1 MAGSEGLPVSSQLGL
16 RRQVA
21 ELTPARAT
29 NRVGRFA
36 LRLPQRTGLRIASLM
51 FGAWSVIAACSSA
64 AQAAT
69 ALRIASAQQSIASI
83 PVVVAIQQKLFEAE
97 GITAEIID
105 FEGGGPAVQAL
116 AGGGVDLCICAG
128 DHALRLAS
136 RGLGGAV
143 LVALLDKHPY
153 SLLAPIGSSASDL
166 ASLRGKPVGITSPGS
181 LTDNTLRYLI
191 RKLGF
196 NPDSDYEI
204 IAAGTGASMR
214 AAIERGSVAAGMFT
228 TPDVQA
234 YMATGKYKFV
244 ADFRDLDYMALDL
257 VAVGSWLKANDATAH
272 AVARAIVKAEK
283 IIQTDPNAV
292 QTAVHERFPSLSPDL
307 VATVARDA
315 AQRSLSHDGHAQEA
329 GFKTALEML
338 RVADPTVKELA
349 YQDVVALRYLP

>member
-1 MAGSEGLPVSSQLGL
+1 M
-16 RRQVA
+16 
-21 ELTPARAT
+21 
-29 NRVGRFA
+29 NRTTKLFQHSY
-36 LRLPQRTGLRIASLM
+36 LASLVV
-51 FGAWSVIAACSSA
+51 GAVGLLALTAVSGE
-64 AQAAT
+64 AAT
-69 ALRIASAQQSIASI
+69 ALRIGSSQLSIASI

-97 GITAEIID
+97 GITAEIVD
-105 FEGGGPAVQAL
+105 FDGGGPAVQAL

-128 DHALRLAS
+128 DHAMRLAS

-143 LVALLDKHPY
+143 LVALLYKHPY
-153 SLLAPIGSSASDL
+153 SLLAPVDSPASDL
-166 ASLRGKPVGITSPGS
+166 ASLRGKAVGVTSPGS
-181 LTDNTLRYLI
+181 LTDNTLRFVI
-191 RKLGF
+191 QKLGL

-244 ADFRDLDYMALDL
+244 ADFRNLDYMALDL
-257 VAVGSWLKANDATAH
+257 VVVGSWLKANDATAH

-283 IIQTDPNAV
+283 LIQADPKAV
-292 QTAVHERFPSLSPDL
+292 EAAVHERFPTLSPEL
-307 VATVARDA
+307 VVTVAHDA
-315 AQRSLSHDGHAQEA
+315 AERSLSRDGRAQEA

-338 RVADPTVKELA
+338 RVADPSVKEVT

>member
-1 MAGSEGLPVSSQLGL
+1 
-16 RRQVA
+16 
-21 ELTPARAT
+21 
-29 NRVGRFA
+29 
-36 LRLPQRTGLRIASLM
+36 M

-257 VAVGSWLKANDATAH
+257 VAVGSWLKANDAAAH

-292 QTAVHERFPSLSPDL
+292 RTAIHERFPSLSPDL
-307 VATVARDA
+307 VVTVARDA

>member
-1 MAGSEGLPVSSQLGL
+1 MSSQFGFC
-16 RRQVA
+16 RQVA
-21 ELTPARAT
+21 ELTTARRMNRIGPSAPRWRKRAT
-29 NRVGRFA
+29 FRFA
-36 LRLPQRTGLRIASLM
+36 GVV
-51 FGAWSVIAACSSA
+51 FGAWSVVALCAGA

-69 ALRIASAQQSIASI
+69 TLRIASAQQSIASI

-97 GITAEIID
+97 GIAAEIID
-105 FEGGGPAVQAL
+105 FDGGGPAVQAL

-128 DHALRLAS
+128 DHAMRLAS

-153 SLLAPIGSSASDL
+153 SLLAPAESPATDL
-166 ASLRGKPVGITSPGS
+166 ASLRGKAVGITSPGS
-181 LTDNTLRYLI
+181 LTDNTVRFMI
-191 RKLGF
+191 RKLGY

-234 YMATGKYKFV
+234 YMATGKYKIV
-244 ADFRDLDYMALDL
+244 ADFRDLDYLALDL
-257 VAVGSWLKANDATAH
+257 IAVGSWLKANDATAR
-272 AVARAIVKAEK
+272 AVARAVVRAEK
-283 IIQTDPNAV
+283 IIQTDPKAV
-292 QTAVHERFPSLSPDL
+292 EAAVRERFPTLSPDL
-307 VATVARDA
+307 VATVAKDA
-315 AQRSLSHDGHAQEA
+315 AGHSLSHDGRAQEA

-349 YQDVVALRYLP
+349 YRDVVALRYLP

>member
-1 MAGSEGLPVSSQLGL
+1 MNWIGTSAPRI
-16 RRQVA
+16 RR
-21 ELTPARAT
+21 LTS
-29 NRVGRFA
+29 
-36 LRLPQRTGLRIASLM
+36 LRIASFV
-51 FGAWSVIAACSSA
+51 FGAWSVVASCDGA

-69 ALRIASAQQSIASI
+69 TLRIASAQQSIASI
-83 PVVVAIQQKLFEAE
+83 PIVVAIQQDLFAAE

-105 FEGGGPAVQAL
+105 FDGGGPAVQAL

-128 DHALRLAS
+128 DHAMRLAS

-153 SLLAPIGSSASDL
+153 SLLAPIGSPASDL

-181 LTDNTLRYLI
+181 LTDNTLRYMI

-196 NPDSDYEI
+196 SPDSDYEI

-244 ADFRDLDYMALDL
+244 ADFRDLDYLALDL
-257 VAVGSWLKANDATAH
+257 VAVGSWLKANEATAR
-272 AVARAIVKAEK
+272 AVARAVVKAEK
-283 IIQTDPNAV
+283 IIQTDPKAV
-292 QTAVHERFPSLSPDL
+292 QLAVHERFPSLSPDL
-307 VATVARDA
+307 VVAVARDA
-315 AQRSLSHDGHAQEA
+315 TDRSLSHDGHAQEA

-338 RVADPTVKELA
+338 RVADPSVKELA

>member
-1 MAGSEGLPVSSQLGL
+1 MKRMATT
-16 RRQVA
+16 
-21 ELTPARAT
+21 TPRSRKRA
-29 NRVGRFA
+29 NFRFA
-36 LRLPQRTGLRIASLM
+36 AAA
-51 FGAWSVIAACSSA
+51 FGAWSLIAVCAGA

-69 ALRIASAQQSIASI
+69 TLRIASAQQSIASI

-97 GITAEIID
+97 GINAEIID
-105 FEGGGPAVQAL
+105 FDGGGPAVQAL

-128 DHALRLAS
+128 DHAMRLAS

-143 LVALLDKHPY
+143 LVALLDRHPY
-153 SLLAPIGSSASDL
+153 SLLAPAESPAKDL
-166 ASLRGKPVGITSPGS
+166 ASLRGKAVGITSPGS
-181 LTDNTLRYLI
+181 LTDNTLRYMI

-244 ADFRDLDYMALDL
+244 ADFRDLDYLALDL
-257 VAVGSWLKANDATAH
+257 IAVGSWLKANDATAH

-283 IIQTDPNAV
+283 IIQTDQNAV
-292 QTAVHERFPSLSPDL
+292 QAAVHERFPTLSPDL
-307 VATVARDA
+307 VVTVAKDA
-315 AQRSLSHDGHAQEA
+315 AERSLSHDGRAQEA

-338 RVADPTVKELA
+338 RVADPSVKELV
-349 YQDVVALRYLP
+349 YRDVVALRYLP

>member
-1 MAGSEGLPVSSQLGL
+1 MSPFAQLLPAL
-16 RRQVA
+16 RK
-21 ELTPARAT
+21 LC
-29 NRVGRFA
+29 RFA
-36 LRLPQRTGLRIASLM
+36 SLALGAVGLLALTNEDL
-51 FGAWSVIAACSSA
+51 
-64 AQAAT
+64 QAAT
-69 ALRIASAQQSIASI
+69 TLHIASAQQSIASI

-97 GITAEIID
+97 GITAEIVD
-105 FEGGGPAVQAL
+105 FDGGGPAVQAL

-153 SLLAPIGSSASDL
+153 SLLAPASSPASDL
-166 ASLRGKPVGITSPGS
+166 ASLRGKAIGITSPGS
-181 LTDNTLRYLI
+181 LTDNTLRFMI
-191 RKLGF
+191 RKLGL

-214 AAIERGSVAAGMFT
+214 AAIERGSIAAGMFT

-257 VAVGSWLKANDATAH
+257 IAVGSWLKANDATAH
-272 AVARAIVKAEK
+272 AVACAIVKAEK
-283 IIQTDPNAV
+283 IIQTDPKAV
-292 QTAVHERFPSLSPDL
+292 EAAVHERFPTLTPDL
-307 VATVARDA
+307 VVAVAHDA
-315 AQRSLSHDGHAQEA
+315 AERSLSRDGHAQEA

-338 RVADPTVKELA
+338 RIADPSVKELA
-349 YQDVVALRYLP
+349 YSDVVALRYLP

>member
-1 MAGSEGLPVSSQLGL
+1 MNGSGKIFSRQRAITSVLGIL
-16 RRQVA
+16 AALV
-21 ELTPARAT
+21 LT
-29 NRVGRFA
+29 
-36 LRLPQRTGLRIASLM
+36 TGNL
-51 FGAWSVIAACSSA
+51 
-64 AQAAT
+64 QAAT
-69 ALRIASAQQSIASI
+69 ALRIGSAQVSIASI

-97 GITAEIID
+97 GLDAEIID
-105 FEGGGPAVQAL
+105 FDGGGPAVQAL
-116 AGGGVDLCICAG
+116 AGGGIDLCICAG

-153 SLLAPIGSSASDL
+153 SLLAPAGSPATDL
-166 ASLRGKPVGITSPGS
+166 ASLRGKAVGITSPGS
-181 LTDNTLRYLI
+181 LTDNTLRFVI
-191 RKLGF
+191 RKLGL

-214 AAIERGSVAAGMFT
+214 AAIERGSVVAGMFT

-257 VAVGSWLKANDATAH
+257 IVVGSWLKANDATAH

-283 IIQTDPNAV
+283 LIQTDPKAV
-292 QTAVHERFPSLSPDL
+292 EAAVHERFPTLSPQL
-307 VATVARDA
+307 VVTVAHDA
-315 AQRSLSHDGHAQEA
+315 AERSLSRDGRAQEA

-338 RVADPTVKELA
+338 RIADPSVKELA
-349 YQDVVALRYLP
+349 YTDVVALRYLP

>member
-1 MAGSEGLPVSSQLGL
+1 LPAQFAL
-16 RRQVA
+16 RGEVA
-21 ELTPARAT
+21 ELTPPR
-29 NRVGRFA
+29 RSDRI
-36 LRLPQRTGLRIASLM
+36 RTLDPGLRTFDAFRVVLLLL
-51 FGAWSVIAACSSA
+51 GAWVAASSCPRT

-83 PVVVAIQQKLFEAE
+83 PVVVAMQQKLFEAE
-97 GITAEIID
+97 GLTAEIVD
-105 FEGGGPAVQAL
+105 FDGGGPAVQAL

-143 LVALLDKHPY
+143 VVALLDKHPY
-153 SLLAPIGSSASDL
+153 SLLAPIASTATDL
-166 ASLRGKPVGITSPGS
+166 KSLRGKPVGITSPGS
-181 LTDNTLRYLI
+181 LTDNTLRYMI

-196 NPDSDYEI
+196 SPDSDYEI
-204 IAAGTGASMR
+204 IAAGTGGSMR
-214 AAIERGSVAAGMFT
+214 AALDTGSVAAGMFT

-244 ADFRDLDYMALDL
+244 ADFRELDYMALDL
-257 VAVGSWLKANDATAH
+257 VAVGGWLKANDATAR

-283 IIQTDPNAV
+283 IIQTDPKAV
-292 QTAVHERFPSLSPDL
+292 EAAVRERFPALSPEL
-307 VATVARDA
+307 VVAVAKDA
-315 AQRSLSHDGHAQEA
+315 AERSLSHDGHAQEV
-329 GFKTALEML
+329 GFKAALEML

>member
-1 MAGSEGLPVSSQLGL
+1 MSLSSQLGL
-16 RRQVA
+16 RSQAA
-21 ELTPARAT
+21 ELRQGHQVNESGKIFSRQRAISS
-29 NRVGRFA
+29 VLGAVAA
-36 LRLPQRTGLRIASLM
+36 LMVTAGSL
-51 FGAWSVIAACSSA
+51 
-64 AQAAT
+64 QAAT
-69 ALRIASAQQSIASI
+69 ALRIGSAQVSIASI

-97 GITAEIID
+97 GLDAEIID
-105 FEGGGPAVQAL
+105 FDGGGPAVQAL
-116 AGGGVDLCICAG
+116 AGGGIDLCICAG

-153 SLLAPIGSSASDL
+153 SLLAPAGSPATDL
-166 ASLRGKPVGITSPGS
+166 ASLRGKAVGITSPGS
-181 LTDNTLRYLI
+181 LTDNTLRFVI
-191 RKLGF
+191 RKLGL

-214 AAIERGSVAAGMFT
+214 AAIERGSVVAGMFT

-257 VAVGSWLKANDATAH
+257 IVVGSWLKANDATAH

-283 IIQTDPNAV
+283 LIQTDPKAV
-292 QTAVHERFPSLSPDL
+292 EAAVHERFPTLSPEL
-307 VATVARDA
+307 VVTVAHDA
-315 AQRSLSHDGHAQEA
+315 AERSLSRDGRAQEA

-338 RVADPTVKELA
+338 RIADPSVKELA
-349 YQDVVALRYLP
+349 YTDVVAVRYLP

>member
-1 MAGSEGLPVSSQLGL
+1 MLVQAMNGSKIRLNFRL
-16 RRQVA
+16 VA
-21 ELTPARAT
+21 LAVCALSMVVASTAMVRAET
-29 NRVGRFA
+29 S
-36 LRLPQRTGLRIASLM
+36 LRIAS
-51 FGAWSVIAACSSA
+51 SQV
-64 AQAAT
+64 
-69 ALRIASAQQSIASI
+69 SIASI
-83 PVVVAIQQKLFEAE
+83 PVVVAIQQKLFQAE
-97 GITAEIID
+97 GISAEIVD
-105 FEGGGPAVQAL
+105 FDGGGPAVQAL

-153 SLLAPIGSSASDL
+153 SLLAPIGSPATDL
-166 ASLRGKPVGITSPGS
+166 KSLRGKPVGITSPGS
-181 LTDNTLRYLI
+181 LTDNTLRFMI
-191 RKLGF
+191 RKAGF

-204 IAAGTGASMR
+204 IAAGTGGSMR
-214 AAIERGSVAAGMFT
+214 AALDTGSVTAGMFT

-257 VAVGSWLKANDATAH
+257 VVVGSWLKANDATAH

-283 IIQTDPNAV
+283 LIQTDQAV
-292 QTAVHERFPSLSPDL
+292 VQAAVHERFPTLSPDL
-307 VATVARDA
+307 VVTVAKDA
-315 AQRSLSHDGHAQEA
+315 AARSLSHDGHAQEA

-338 RVADPTVKELA
+338 RVADPSVKEVT